1 VSAVPFDDVIHPLPA
16 AVVPDWIILDPKP
29 AVDRRVTWAL
39 TGIVLSLLFH
49 GWLMGTLSGLLIE
62 DRSGWESTPLE
73 TRFHYDVEPTIEPSE
88 FVIQELANPN
98 DQERPQTTTVNAASI
113 GLVHSDLPK
122 SERAPQSLAEF
133 DLTRPQ
139 RAMYDIPEGEQLS
152 ERLVV
157 PGTTGEALI
166 QLDAALDRM
175 TWEIARHLQERRV
188 LLVWLLDAS
197 GSLAGQRA
205 AVQKRLQRIYGELG
219 ALEQAEQFPKQDRPL
234 LTGVVAFGQSATFL
248 TKEPTDNFG
257 DISDAFGA
265 VKNDPSGVENV
276 FSTVSLV
283 MDRWSKY
290 RVDQGRR
297 ILLITVTDEAG
308 DDYGPPLD
316 VAIARCRRYGA
327 LAYVIGPASPFGKR
341 RGFVPYV
348 APENKQAY
356 QLPVDLGPENIVPE
370 NIDLPFWYDGPQ
382 FANLSS
388 GFGPYALSR
397 LVKET
402 GGVYFVTNMTTMAG
416 LATVGTFDPH
426 LMKAFEP
433 DYRYG
438 SPQEFLVE
446 LGRHPLRAAV
456 FAAAQYS
463 QTTKLKTAGTPRMSF
478 SLQPNSFRTILSDAQ
493 KSAAVTQ
500 LAVDSTLAQMPP
512 NAEKYYDTE
521 PSLRW
526 RLAFSLNYGRLLAQ
540 RVRATEYNA
549 ALAELKGQLTEADVS
564 KSVNRLTLRPDQDV
578 HFAGGMQKV
587 ARTARQ
593 HLERVI
599 TDAPGTPWAILAAR
613 ELRDGFG
620 IRVVKG
626 YVAPPPP
633 AKKVAKKTDPMPRPK
648 FLPERKPPAPPPKPP
663 VVKAPPVLPK
673 L

>member
-1 VSAVPFDDVIHPLPA
+1 MSAELLDNI
-16 AVVPDWIILDPKP
+16 AVERPPDQREWTIADPP
-29 AVDRRVTWAL
+29 PVGQRATWV
-39 TGIVLSLLFH
+39 GVVLSLLFH
-49 GWLMGTLSGLLIE
+49 GWLIGTLSGLLIE
-62 DRSGWESTPLE
+62 GQAGWVPQSLES
-73 TRFHYDVEPTIEPSE
+73 RFDNELPPTEEPVE
-88 FVIQELANPN
+88 VIAHELANPH
-98 DQERPQTTTVNAASI
+98 DQERPLSMALNAASVC
-113 GLVHSDLPK
+113 LVHSEFPK
-122 SERAPQSLAEF
+122 SERTPGPLTEF
-133 DLTRPQ
+133 DLSPPKPVVQ
-139 RAMYDIPEGEQLS
+139 DIPEGQQLS
-152 ERLVV
+152 DRVVV
-157 PGTTGEALI
+157 PGTTGEAMI
-166 QLDAALDRM
+166 QLDAALDRV

-188 LLVWLLDAS
+188 LVVWLLDAS
-197 GSLAGQRA
+197 GSLAGQRVA
-205 AVQKRLQRIYGELG
+205 IQRRLQRIYGELG
-219 ALEQAEQFPKQDRPL
+219 ALERADQFAKQDRPL
-234 LTGVVAFGQSATFL
+234 LTGVVAFGQGATFL
-248 TKEPTDNFG
+248 TKDPTDDFAEITN
-257 DISDAFGA
+257 AFAA
-265 VKNDPSGVENV
+265 VQNDPSGVENT

-297 ILLITVTDEAG
+297 ILLVTVTDEAG

-316 VAIARCRRYGA
+316 LAIARCRKYGA

-341 RGFVPYV
+341 RGYVPYV
-348 APENKQAY
+348 APEDKKTY
-356 QLPVDLGPENIVPE
+356 QLPVDLGPECIAPE
-370 NIDLPFWYDGPQ
+370 NVELPFWYDGPQ
-382 FANLSS
+382 YGNLSS

-438 SPQEFLVE
+438 SSQEFLAD

-463 QTTKLKTAGTPRMSF
+463 QTTKLKASGTPRMSF
-478 SLQPNSFRTILSDAQ
+478 ALQPNNFRTVLSDAQ
-493 KSAAVTQ
+493 KTAAITQ

-512 NAEKYYDTE
+512 NAEKFYDAE

-526 RLAFSLNYGRLLAQ
+526 RLSFSLNYGRLLAQ

-549 ALAELKGQLTEADVS
+549 ALAELKGQLTEADVAQN
-564 KSVNRLTLRPDQDV
+564 VNRLTLRPDRDV
-578 HFAGGMQKV
+578 HYAGGMQKV
-587 ARTARQ
+587 AKTAQ
-593 HLERVI
+593 MHLERVI
-599 TDAPGTPWAILAAR
+599 AEAPGTPWAVLAAR
-613 ELRDGFG
+613 ELKDGFG

-633 AKKVAKKTDPMPRPK
+633 AKKAAANPNPKPRPK
-648 FLPERKPPAPPPKPP
+648 IIPETKPAPPPKPP